1 MKYVML
7 VPDGAA
13 DHPLKELGGKTPL
26 QAADTPNID
35 FMAKNGLLGLVRTI
49 PEGAGAGSDVA
60 SLSLLGYDPLKYYT
74 GRGPLEAAYRGIR
87 LGKGDVAF
95 RCNLITAESGKLK
108 DYSSGHITSEE
119 AAVLIKAVDEA
130 LGTDEIHFYPGVSY
144 RHLMIVKNDG
154 SLKAR
159 CAPPH
164 DVIGEPLNK
173 NMPQGEGADSLRRLM
188 EESRQILENH
198 PINRKRIAERKN
210 PANMI
215 WLWGQGKAPQMPTFK
230 ERFNLTGAVISA
242 VDVIKGIGHYAGLR
256 ILEVEGATGYFDT
269 NYEGKAEK
277 ALEVLKEDDFVF
289 VHVEAT
295 DEAGHEGNAK
305 AKIKALEDFDKRL
318 VNLVLQGLQGS
329 DFRILVSPDHA
340 TPISVRTHVSEP
352 VPFAV
357 YSSSDRTDQ
366 ARLSERSF
374 DEISAGSASVYLNE
388 GFKLIDLLIG
398 G

>member
-13 DHPLKELGGKTPL
+13 DYPVEELGGKTPL
-26 QAADTPNID
+26 QVANTPNMD
-35 FMAKNGLLGLVRTI
+35 SMARKGLLGLVKTI
-49 PEGAGAGSDVA
+49 PEGMGAGSDVA
-60 SLSLLGYDPLKYYT
+60 SLSLLGYDPAKYYT

-87 LGKGDVAF
+87 LGRDDIAF
-95 RCNLITAESGKLK
+95 RCNLITVEAGKLK

-130 LGTDEIHFYPGVSY
+130 LGTEKIQFSPGVSY
-144 RHLMIVKNDG
+144 RHLMVARDG
-154 SLKAR
+154 LAIEAR

-164 DVIGEPLNK
+164 DVIGEPLDK
-173 NMPQGEGADSLRRLM
+173 NMPQGEGADFLRKLM
-188 EESRQILENH
+188 EESVPVLDNH
-198 PINRKRIAERKN
+198 PINQKRIAQGKN

-215 WLWGQGKAPQMPTFK
+215 WLWGQGKAPQLPTFK

-242 VDVIKGIGHYAGLR
+242 VDVIKGIGYYAGLR

-277 ALEVLKEDDFVF
+277 ALEALRQDDFVF

-295 DEAGHEGNAK
+295 DEAGHEGDIK
-305 AKIKALEDFDKRL
+305 AKVKALEDFDKRL
-318 VNLVLQGLQGS
+318 VGPVIEGLKGD

-340 TPISVRTHVSEP
+340 TPLSVRTHVTEP
-352 VPFAV
+352 VPFAI
-357 YSSSDRTDQ
+357 YSSSDQGNQ
-366 ARLSERSF
+366 ARSF
-374 DEISAGSASVYLNE
+374 DEVSAVSGSVSLDE
-388 GFKLIDLLIG
+388 GFKLINLLIG